1 MSTLKIMT
9 HDFADEEE
17 EEKKV
22 NVMTDLNLGLS
33 ERTARLQPNMILG
46 GNSGGKGG
54 FSFSSIFT

>member
-1 MSTLKIMT
+1 MT